1 MKVFVALIAA
11 AALLASQA
19 AYAECK
25 AGPEKLA
32 FYKQCVAT
40 QKCDFDP
47 MAVCPDSY
55 TQREAYA
62 ECAEEV
68 NKTFL
73 ICLENCL
80 NRSNVEFGCP
90 LQKLK

>member
-1 MKVFVALIAA
+1 MLVVALAA
-11 AALLASQA
+11 ATVSA
-19 AYAECK
+19 AQGAFAECK
-25 AGPEKLA
+25 PGPEKLA
-32 FYKQCVAT
+32 FYRQCVAT
-40 QKCDFDP
+40 QKCDFNP
-47 MAVCPDSY
+47 MAVCPDAY

-73 ICLENCL
+73 MCLENCL

>member
-1 MKVFVALIAA
+1 MLLVVALAA
-11 AALLASQA
+11 VGFSVGQSAF
-19 AYAECK
+19 AECK
-25 AGPEKLA
+25 RGPEKTE
-32 FYKQCVAT
+32 FYKQCVARE
-40 QKCDFDP
+40 KCDFNP

-73 ICLENCL
+73 MCLENCL